1 MNRTEFMERLER
13 LLWNI
18 SDSER
23 EEALQYYNDY
33 FDDAGEENEAK
44 VIEELGSPDQV
55 ARKIKA
61 GCSDSA
67 SEYSE
72 QGYEDTRF
80 RTAQEVISK
89 EEAERAQ
96 ANGGS
101 GRADMNHRRSSEAN
115 TWKVIAI
122 ILLCILASPIIIPIG
137 AAIFAAIA
145 AVVLG
150 IGGVCIGI
158 VVAGFTI
165 LIVGIVLIGT
175 GIAEIF
181 VTPAVG
187 LALTGVGCLI
197 FALGILLSLFTI
209 WCCVKILPWL
219 IRGIVGHVLNLAIN
233 LLGAYVHTNRLQY
246 VEFFGKFYEGGG
258 RPFNPFNMKTKYVDI
273 KEEN

>member
-1 MNRTEFMERLER
+1 MDRKEFMERLER

-33 FDDAGEENEAK
+33 FDDAGEENEAR
-44 VIEELGSPDQV
+44 VIEELGGPDQV
-55 ARKIKA
+55 AQKIKA

-80 RTAQEVISK
+80 RASQAVISR
-89 EEAERAQ
+89 EEAARAQ
-96 ANGGS
+96 AENANY
-101 GRADMNHRRSSEAN
+101 ADNRSRRKNPETN
-115 TWKVIAI
+115 TWKIIAV
-122 ILLCILASPIIIPIG
+122 ILLCILASPIIIPVG

-150 IGGVCIGI
+150 IGGVCIGV
-158 VVAGFTI
+158 VVAGFSI

-175 GIAEIF
+175 GVAEIF

-187 LALTGVGCLI
+187 LALAGVGCLI
-197 FALGILLSLFTI
+197 FALGILLSLLTV
-209 WCCVKILPWL
+209 WCCIKILPWL
-219 IRGIVGHVLNLAIN
+219 IRGIVGLVSYPFRKA
-233 LLGAYVHTNRLQY
+233 GAD
-246 VEFFGKFYEGGG
+246 K
-258 RPFNPFNMKTKYVDI
+258 
-273 KEEN
+273 

>member
-1 MNRTEFMERLER
+1 MDRKEFMERLER

-33 FDDAGEENEAK
+33 FDDAGEENEAR
-44 VIEELGSPDQV
+44 VIEELGGPDQV
-55 ARKIKA
+55 AQKIKA

-80 RTAQEVISK
+80 RASQEVISR
-89 EEAERAQ
+89 EEVARTQAEN
-96 ANGGS
+96 ANY
-101 GRADMNHRRSSEAN
+101 ADNRSRRKNPETN
-115 TWKVIAI
+115 TWKIIAV
-122 ILLCILASPIIIPIG
+122 ILLCILASPIIIPVG

-158 VVAGFTI
+158 VVAGFSI

-175 GIAEIF
+175 GVAEIF
-181 VTPAVG
+181 VTPAAG
-187 LALTGVGCLI
+187 LALAGVGCLI
-197 FALGILLSLFTI
+197 FALGILLSLLTV

-219 IRGIVGHVLNLAIN
+219 IRGIVGLVSYPFRKA
-233 LLGAYVHTNRLQY
+233 GAD
-246 VEFFGKFYEGGG
+246 K
-258 RPFNPFNMKTKYVDI
+258 
-273 KEEN
+273 

>member
-1 MNRTEFMERLER
+1 MDRKEFMERLER

-33 FDDAGEENEAK
+33 FDDAGEENEAR
-44 VIEELGSPDQV
+44 VIEELGGPDQV
-55 ARKIKA
+55 AQKIKA

-80 RTAQEVISK
+80 RASQEVISR
-89 EEAERAQ
+89 EEAARAQ
-96 ANGGS
+96 AENTNY
-101 GRADMNHRRSSEAN
+101 ADNRNRRKNPETN
-115 TWKVIAI
+115 TWKIIAV
-122 ILLCILASPIIIPIG
+122 ILLCILASPIIIPVG

-150 IGGVCIGI
+150 IGGVCIGV
-158 VVAGFTI
+158 VVAGFSI

-175 GIAEIF
+175 GVAEIF

-187 LALTGVGCLI
+187 LALAGVGCLI
-197 FALGILLSLFTI
+197 FALGILLSLLTV
-209 WCCVKILPWL
+209 WCCIKILPWL
-219 IRGIVGHVLNLAIN
+219 IRGIVGLVSYPFRKA
-233 LLGAYVHTNRLQY
+233 GAD
-246 VEFFGKFYEGGG
+246 K
-258 RPFNPFNMKTKYVDI
+258 
-273 KEEN
+273 

>member
-1 MNRTEFMERLER
+1 MDRKEFMERLER

-33 FDDAGEENEAK
+33 FDDAGEENEAR
-44 VIEELGSPDQV
+44 VIEELGGPDQV
-55 ARKIKA
+55 AQKIKA

-80 RTAQEVISK
+80 RASQEVISR
-89 EEAERAQ
+89 EDAARAQ
-96 ANGGS
+96 AENTNY
-101 GRADMNHRRSSEAN
+101 ADNRSRRKNPETN
-115 TWKVIAI
+115 TWQIIAV
-122 ILLCILASPIIIPIG
+122 ILLCILASPIIIPVG

-150 IGGVCIGI
+150 IGGVCIGV
-158 VVAGFTI
+158 VVAGFSI

-175 GIAEIF
+175 GVAEIF

-187 LALTGVGCLI
+187 LALAGVGCLI
-197 FALGILLSLFTI
+197 FALGILLSLLTV
-209 WCCVKILPWL
+209 WCCIKILPWL
-219 IRGIVGHVLNLAIN
+219 IRGIVGLVSYPFRKA
-233 LLGAYVHTNRLQY
+233 GAD
-246 VEFFGKFYEGGG
+246 K
-258 RPFNPFNMKTKYVDI
+258 
-273 KEEN
+273 

>member
-1 MNRTEFMERLER
+1 MDRKEFMERLER

-33 FDDAGEENEAK
+33 FDDAGEENEAR
-44 VIEELGSPDQV
+44 VIEELGGPDQV
-55 ARKIKA
+55 AQKIKA

-80 RTAQEVISK
+80 RASQEVISR
-89 EEAERAQ
+89 EDAARAQ
-96 ANGGS
+96 AENTNYVDNRS
-101 GRADMNHRRSSEAN
+101 RRKNPETN
-115 TWKVIAI
+115 TWKIIAV
-122 ILLCILASPIIIPIG
+122 ILLCILASPIIIPVG

-150 IGGVCIGI
+150 IGGVCIGV
-158 VVAGFTI
+158 VVAGFSI

-175 GIAEIF
+175 GVAEIF

-187 LALTGVGCLI
+187 LALAGVGCLI
-197 FALGILLSLFTI
+197 FALGILLSLLTV
-209 WCCVKILPWL
+209 WCCIKILPWL
-219 IRGIVGHVLNLAIN
+219 IRGIVGLVSYPFRKA
-233 LLGAYVHTNRLQY
+233 GAD
-246 VEFFGKFYEGGG
+246 K
-258 RPFNPFNMKTKYVDI
+258 
-273 KEEN
+273 